1 MTSFEAPRPP
11 SVGGAAAS
19 PADATRAAPDGTTS
33 GIDLLLVTAF
43 VALAG
48 LIVRVAW
55 FTPVEAMQGPAQKIL
70 YLKIPS
76 ATVALY
82 LGVPLIAL
90 ASGVYLWLRDER
102 ADLLAEAAAEV
113 SLVFMTVVL
122 LTGAI
127 WGKPVWGTWWT
138 WDARLTL
145 TLFLWFVMLGY
156 LVMRGAVEDRAQR
169 ARFSAVLGMLAL
181 LLVPFIHLSVYLFR
195 TLHPQPV
202 FLKPS
207 APSMPPEM
215 LSTLLLGFG
224 VVGLLFVAL
233 LRARWRL
240 AQAREALADLEQ
252 AA

>member
-1 MTSFEAPRPP
+1 MTSLE
-11 SVGGAAAS
+11 AS
-19 PADATRAAPDGTTS
+19 PAPPVRGGADGQVIATRAERSATTS
-33 GIDLLLVTAF
+33 SIDLLLAIAF

-48 LIVRVAW
+48 LIVRVVW
-55 FTPVEAMQGPAQKIL
+55 FTPTEAMQGPAQKIL

-76 ATVALY
+76 ATIALY
-82 LGVPLIAL
+82 LGVPLIAI

-156 LVMRGAVEDRAQR
+156 LVMRGAVEDRTQR
-169 ARFSAVLGMLAL
+169 ARFSAVLGLLAL

-195 TLHPQPV
+195 TLHPMPV

-215 LSTLLLGFG
+215 LYTLLLGFG
-224 VVGLLFVAL
+224 VFGLLFVAL

-240 AQAREALADLEQ
+240 AQARAALADLEET
-252 AA
+252 A

>member
-1 MTSFEAPRPP
+1 MTSLKASLPP
-11 SVGGAAAS
+11 SARGAASS
-19 PADATRAAPDGTTS
+19 PAVATPATRSGTTARV
-33 GIDLLLVTAF
+33 DLLLATAF
-43 VALAG
+43 VALVA
-48 LIVRVAW
+48 LIVRVVW

-76 ATVALY
+76 ATVVLY
-82 LGVPLIAL
+82 LGVPLL
-90 ASGVYLWLRDER
+90 AISSGVYLWLKDER
-102 ADLLAEAAAEV
+102 ADLLAESAAEV

-122 LTGAI
+122 ITGSI

-145 TLFLWFVMLGY
+145 TLFLWFVMVGY
-156 LVMRGAVEDRAQR
+156 LVMRDAVEDRAQR
-169 ARFSAVLGMLAL
+169 ARFSAVLGLLAL

-224 VVGLLFVAL
+224 VIGLLFVAL

-240 AQAREALADLEQ
+240 AQAREALAIQEEM
-252 AA
+252 A

>member
-1 MTSFEAPRPP
+1 MTSLEAPP
-11 SVGGAAAS
+11 SSTVRGAAAG
-19 PADATRAAPDGTTS
+19 PLAAIPTARGGTTAR
-33 GIDLLLVTAF
+33 IDLLLAF
-43 VALAG
+43 AFLAFAG

-55 FTPVEAMQGPAQKIL
+55 FTPTEAMQGPAQKIL

-82 LGVPLIAL
+82 LGVPLIAI

-122 LTGAI
+122 LTGGI

-145 TLFLWFVMLGY
+145 TLFLWFVMLSY
-156 LVMRGAVEDRAQR
+156 LVMRGAVEDRQQR
-169 ARFSAVLGMLAL
+169 ARFSAVLGLLAL
-181 LLVPFIHLSVYLFR
+181 LLVPFIHMSVYLFR

-224 VVGLLFVAL
+224 VMGLLFVAL

-240 AQAREALADLEQ
+240 AQAREALVDREAV
-252 AA
+252 A

>member
-1 MTSFEAPRPP
+1 MTSLEAPSPA
-11 SVGGAAAS
+11 SVRGPADSPLVSASAARTGTAAS
-19 PADATRAAPDGTTS
+19 
-33 GIDLLLVTAF
+33 IDLLLVTAF
-43 VALAG
+43 VAFAG
-48 LIVRVAW
+48 LIVRVVW
-55 FTPVEAMQGPAQKIL
+55 FTPTEAMQGPAQKIL

-76 ATVALY
+76 AAVALY
-82 LGVPLIAL
+82 LGVPLIAM
-90 ASGVYLWLRDER
+90 ASGVYLWLKDER

-127 WGKPVWGTWWT
+127 WGQPVWGTWWT

-145 TLFLWFVMLGY
+145 TLFLWFVMVGY
-156 LVMRGAVEDRAQR
+156 LVMRGAVEDRAMR
-169 ARFSAVLGMLAL
+169 ARFSAVLGLLAL

-195 TLHPQPV
+195 TLHPMPV

-207 APSMPPEM
+207 APSMPAEM
-215 LSTLLLGFG
+215 LYTLLLGFG

-240 AQAREALADLEQ
+240 AQARAALADLEEM
-252 AA
+252 A

>member
-1 MTSFEAPRPP
+1 MTSLQAPPAP
-11 SVGGAAAS
+11 SVGGAADGPAVATPPAPREPAS
-19 PADATRAAPDGTTS
+19 S
-33 GIDLLLVTAF
+33 VDLLLVAAF

-48 LIVRVAW
+48 LVARVVW

-90 ASGVYLWLRDER
+90 ASIVYLWLRDER

-127 WGKPVWGTWWT
+127 WGKPVWGTWWS

-156 LVMRGAVEDRAQR
+156 LVMRGAVDDKQQR
-169 ARFSAVLGMLAL
+169 ARFSAVLGLLAL
-181 LLVPFIHLSVYLFR
+181 LLVPFIHMSVYLFR

-207 APSMPPEM
+207 APSMSPEM

-224 VVGLLFVAL
+224 VIGLLFVAL
-233 LRARWRL
+233 LRARYRL
-240 AQAREALADLEQ
+240 AQTREALADREEV
-252 AA
+252 A

>member
-1 MTSFEAPRPP
+1 MTRLNAPPAP
-11 SVGGAAAS
+11 SVRGAAAGRAVATP
-19 PADATRAAPDGTTS
+19 PAPRDAGSSVDP
-33 GIDLLLVTAF
+33 LLVAAF

-48 LIVRVAW
+48 LIARVAW
-55 FTPVEAMQGPAQKIL
+55 FTPVEALQGPAQKIL

-76 ATVALY
+76 ATVTLY

-122 LTGAI
+122 LTGGI

-145 TLFLWFVMLGY
+145 TLVLWFVMLGY

-169 ARFSAVLGMLAL
+169 ARFSAVLGLLAL

-195 TLHPQPV
+195 TLHPKPV

-215 LSTLLLGFG
+215 LFTLLLGFG
-224 VVGLLFVAL
+224 VIGLLFVAL

-240 AQAREALADLEQ
+240 AEARAALAGREEM
-252 AA
+252 A

>member
-1 MTSFEAPRPP
+1 MTSLDAPRPP
-11 SVGGAAAS
+11 SVRAGAARPAVAS
-19 PADATRAAPDGTTS
+19 PAALGGATS

-48 LIVRVAW
+48 LVVRVVW

-90 ASGVYLWLRDER
+90 ASGVYLWLKDER
-102 ADLLAEAAAEV
+102 ADVLAEASAEV

-122 LTGAI
+122 FTGAI

-156 LVMRGAVEDRAQR
+156 LVLRGAVEDRARR
-169 ARFSAVLGMLAL
+169 ARFSAVLGLLAL
-181 LLVPFIHLSVYLFR
+181 LLVPFIHLSVYMFR
-195 TLHPQPV
+195 TLHPMPV

-224 VVGLLFVAL
+224 VMGLLFVAL

-240 AQAREALADLEQ
+240 AQAREALADLEET
-252 AA
+252 A

>member
-1 MTSFEAPRPP
+1 MTSLGAPLPP
-11 SVGGAAAS
+11 PVHGGAAR
-19 PADATRAAPDGTTS
+19 PAVATPAARREATS

-43 VALAG
+43 AALAG
-48 LIVRVAW
+48 LIVRVVW
-55 FTPVEAMQGPAQKIL
+55 FTPTEALQGPAQKIL

-90 ASGVYLWLRDER
+90 ASGVYLWLKDER

-145 TLFLWFVMLGY
+145 TLFLWFVMLSY
-156 LVMRGAVEDRAQR
+156 LVMRGAVDDRQQR
-169 ARFSAVLGMLAL
+169 ARFSAVLGLLAL

-224 VVGLLFVAL
+224 VLGLLFAAL
-233 LRARWRL
+233 LRARYRL
-240 AQAREALADLEQ
+240 AQTREALADLE
-252 AA
+252 AMA

>member
-1 MTSFEAPRPP
+1 MAPPAPQSGATS
-11 SVGGAAAS
+11 S
-19 PADATRAAPDGTTS
+19 
-33 GIDLLLVTAF
+33 IDLLLVTAL

-48 LIVRVAW
+48 LIVRVIW
-55 FTPVEAMQGPAQKIL
+55 FTPVEAMQGPAQKIF

-76 ATVALY
+76 ATVTLY

-90 ASGVYLWLRDER
+90 ASGVYLWLRDDR

-122 LTGAI
+122 ITGSI

-156 LVMRGAVEDRAQR
+156 LVMRGAVDDRAQR
-169 ARFSAVLGMLAL
+169 ARYSAVIGLLTL
-181 LLVPFIHLSVYLFR
+181 LLVPFIHLSVYIFR

-224 VVGLLFVAL
+224 VMGLLFVAL

-240 AQAREALADLEQ
+240 AQLREALADLEETV
-252 AA
+252 